1 MHGRTDRATKN
12 DVEFGSP
19 TARGAGR
26 ERTLVALSGRMRRSA
41 KQEELMLKYSLST
54 ASAALA
60 LCAAFSAGPAWATD
74 PDAALAALKTTVMS
88 LGPNGEKPTA
98 ASTVVLTDDELAKV
112 KAKHATAALVFHY
125 AGNDW
130 SQAQADAL
138 KAQFKAEGIEVIA
151 VTDAGFKPEKQVA
164 DLETVMAQKP
174 DIIVSIPVDAVAT
187 AAAYKAAADKGVK
200 LVFMDNVPKG
210 FTAGKEYV
218 SSVSADNYGNGV
230 AAGHLMAKAL
240 GGKGEIG
247 LVFHAADF
255 FVTKQRYDGFKKT
268 ILDNYPDIKI
278 VGEQGIGGP
287 DFSGDAEKAAG
298 AILTAHPN
306 VNAIWAVWDVPAE
319 GVMSAAR
326 AAGRDDLIIVN
337 EDLGENVAI
346 AMAKG
351 QFIKGIASQRP
362 YDQGVTEAKLAAYA
376 LIGKPAPAYVALPAA
391 PMTRDTLLESWK
403 EIYHQD
409 APAKVKASMK

>member
-1 MHGRTDRATKN
+1 MTK
-12 DVEFGSP
+12 
-19 TARGAGR
+19 
-26 ERTLVALSGRMRRSA
+26 
-41 KQEELMLKYSLST
+41 ST
-54 ASAALA
+54 FFAACSALA
-60 LCAAFSAGPAWATD
+60 ISGALISGPAYATD
-74 PDAALAALKTTVMS
+74 PDAALAAMKSEVFS
-88 LGPNGEKPTA
+88 SGPNGEKAAA
-98 ASTVVLTDDELAKV
+98 ASSVSLTADELAKV

-125 AGNDW
+125 GGNDW
-130 SQAQADAL
+130 SNAQEAAL
-138 KAQFKAEGIEVIA
+138 KAQFAAECIDVIA

-164 DLETVMAQKP
+164 DLETVMAKKP

-187 AAAYKAAADKGVK
+187 AAAYKAVADKGVK

-255 FVTKQRYDGFKKT
+255 FVTRQRYDGFKKT
-268 ILDNYPDIKI
+268 IQDNYPDIKI

-298 AILTAHPN
+298 AILTAHPKI
-306 VNAIWAVWDVPAE
+306 NAIWAVWDVPAE

-326 AAGRDDLIIVN
+326 AAGRDDLIVVN

-351 QFIKGIASQRP
+351 EFIKGIASQRP
-362 YDQGVTEAKLAAYA
+362 YDQGVTEATLAAYA

-391 PMTRDTLLESWK
+391 PITKDTLLAAWQ
-403 EIYHQD
+403 EIYHQPPTD
-409 APAKVKASMK
+409 KIKKSMK

>member
-1 MHGRTDRATKN
+1 MLKR
-12 DVEFGSP
+12 
-19 TARGAGR
+19 
-26 ERTLVALSGRMRRSA
+26 RTLLLAC
-41 KQEELMLKYSLST
+41 T
-54 ASAALA
+54 TLA
-60 LCAAFSAGPAWATD
+60 LFGGSSMSNAYATD
-74 PDAALAALKTTVMS
+74 PDAALAALKTQVYS

-98 ASTVVLTDDELAKV
+98 ASSVTLTDDELAKI
-112 KAKHATAALVFHY
+112 KAMHAKAALVFHY
-125 AGNDW
+125 SGNDW
-130 SQAQADAL
+130 SNAQEAAL
-138 KAQFKAEGIEVIA
+138 KAQFTAMGIEVIA
-151 VTDAGFKPEKQVA
+151 TTDAGFKPEKQVS

-187 AAAYKAAADKGVK
+187 AAAYKAVAEKGVK

-210 FTAGKEYV
+210 FVAGKDYV
-218 SSVSADNYGNGV
+218 SSVSADNYGNGI

-240 GGKGEIG
+240 GGKGKIG

-268 ILDNYPDIKI
+268 IQENYPDIKI
-278 VGEQGIGGP
+278 LGEQGIGGP

-298 AILTAHPN
+298 ALLTEHPDLD
-306 VNAIWAVWDVPAE
+306 AIWAVWDVPAE

-326 AAGRDDLIIVN
+326 AAGRDNLIVIN

-351 QFIKGIASQRP
+351 EFIKGLASQRP
-362 YDQGVTEAKLAAYA
+362 YDQGTTEAILAGYG

-391 PMTRDTLLESWK
+391 PITKDTLLKGWE
-403 EIYHQD
+403 EIYHQPPTD
-409 APAKVKASMK
+409 KITKSMN

>member
-1 MHGRTDRATKN
+1 MRSAQIQQEEAMFNR
-12 DVEFGSP
+12 
-19 TARGAGR
+19 
-26 ERTLVALSGRMRRSA
+26 RTLLLACAV
-41 KQEELMLKYSLST
+41 
-54 ASAALA
+54 AALA
-60 LCAAFSAGPAWATD
+60 GGSASVAWAGD
-74 PDAALAALKTTVMS
+74 PDSALAALKTQVFS
-88 LGPNGEKPTA
+88 VGPNGEKPTPA
-98 ASTVVLTDDELAKV
+98 ADVNLTDEELAKIKSM
-112 KAKHATAALVFHY
+112 KAKAALVFHY
-125 AGNDW
+125 SGNDW
-130 SQAQADAL
+130 SNAQEAAL
-138 KAQFKAEGIEVIA
+138 KKQFADMGIEVIA
-151 VTDAGFKPEKQVA
+151 TTDAGFKPEKQVA

-210 FTAGKEYV
+210 FVAGKDYV
-218 SSVSADNYGNGV
+218 SSVSADNYGNGI

-240 GGKGEIG
+240 GGKGKIG

-268 ILDNYPDIKI
+268 IQESYPDIEI
-278 VGEQGIGGP
+278 LGEQGIGGP

-298 AILTAHPN
+298 ALLTEHPN
-306 VNAIWAVWDVPAE
+306 LDAIWAVWDVPAE

-326 AAGRDDLIIVN
+326 AAGRDNLIVIN

-351 QFIKGIASQRP
+351 EFIKGLASQRP
-362 YDQGVTEAKLAAYA
+362 YDQGITEAKLAGYG

-391 PMTRDTLLESWK
+391 PITKDTLLQSWE
-403 EIYHQD
+403 EIYHVPPTDKIKQ
-409 APAKVKASMK
+409 SMN

>member
-1 MHGRTDRATKN
+1 MLKR
-12 DVEFGSP
+12 
-19 TARGAGR
+19 
-26 ERTLVALSGRMRRSA
+26 RTLLLAC
-41 KQEELMLKYSLST
+41 T
-54 ASAALA
+54 TLA
-60 LCAAFSAGPAWATD
+60 LFGGLSMSNAYATD
-74 PDAALAALKTTVMS
+74 PDTALAALKTQVYS

-98 ASTVVLTDDELAKV
+98 ASSVTLTDDELAKI
-112 KAKHATAALVFHY
+112 KAMHAKAALVFHY
-125 AGNDW
+125 SGNDW
-130 SQAQADAL
+130 SNAQEAAL
-138 KAQFKAEGIEVIA
+138 KAQFTAMGIEVIA
-151 VTDAGFKPEKQVA
+151 TTDAGFKPEKQVS

-187 AAAYKAAADKGVK
+187 AAAYKAVAEKGVK

-210 FTAGKEYV
+210 FVAGKDYV
-218 SSVSADNYGNGV
+218 SSVSADNYGNGI

-240 GGKGEIG
+240 GGKGKIG

-268 ILDNYPDIKI
+268 IQENYPDIKI
-278 VGEQGIGGP
+278 LGEQGIGGP

-298 AILTAHPN
+298 ALLTEHPDLD
-306 VNAIWAVWDVPAE
+306 AIWAVWDVPAE

-326 AAGRDDLIIVN
+326 AAGRDNLIVIN

-351 QFIKGIASQRP
+351 EFIKGLASQRP
-362 YDQGVTEAKLAAYA
+362 YDQGTTEAILAGYG

-391 PMTRDTLLESWK
+391 PITKDTLLKGWE
-403 EIYHQD
+403 EIYHQPPTD
-409 APAKVKASMK
+409 KITKSMN